1 MTAEVD
7 SLHAKIDA
15 LTELVSAQSAR
26 LAELE
31 AGGNGHASPADQALH
46 NKLDLVLAHMAEE
59 QCRHQEIGELRDDL
73 IPIANH
79 MIKLSIDE
87 LAEIGSEFALEDLLF
102 LLKRLLRDTHMLL
115 ELLDRIESAV
125 ALIDEVDLIGQQVF
139 NQAVVS
145 LDQMEREGYF
155 TFARGGWR
163 IVEKIVTEFDEED
176 VNALGDNIVTII
188 RTVRNL
194 TQPEIMN
201 MTNEALS
208 AIQQTPVSEQN
219 VSMLALLR
227 EMSDPKVRKGLARVL
242 TIVKTLADQ
251 PPTVNKN

>member
-1 MTAEVD
+1 
-7 SLHAKIDA
+7 
-15 LTELVSAQSAR
+15 
-26 LAELE
+26 
-31 AGGNGHASPADQALH
+31 
-46 NKLDLVLAHMAEE
+46 
-59 QCRHQEIGELRDDL
+59 
-73 IPIANH
+73 
-79 MIKLSIDE
+79 
-87 LAEIGSEFALEDLLF
+87 
-102 LLKRLLRDTHMLL
+102 
-115 ELLDRIESAV
+115 
-125 ALIDEVDLIGQQVF
+125 
-139 NQAVVS
+139 
-145 LDQMEREGYF
+145 MEREGYF

-251 PPTVNKN
+251 PPTVSKN